1 MRESDLIYQLGNQT
15 LEVEKVWASFS
26 GKTFAHVQSSE
37 PFIQVVIKSLPASV
51 HP

>member
-26 GKTFAHVQSSE
+26 EKDLRMCNPPNHSF
-37 PFIQVVIKSLPASV
+37 K
-51 HP
+51 

>member
-15 LEVEKVWASFS
+15 SEVEKVWASFS
-26 GKTFAHVQSSE
+26 GKRFAYVQSSE
-37 PFIQVVIKSLPASV
+37 PFIQVVIKRLPASV